1 MFQRSETKTV
11 NVNPYERSAPLLVDA
26 YRRGLD
32 PNGSRA
38 VCRRSFNRGLTKVQA
53 ERFAAPDS
61 KLTVTWIAAC
71 VIFVLGLLPFAACIV
86 MTFVFLMS
94 TPADHGGMGDH
105 SLLSP
110 WIVFPA
116 LAGGIVI
123 GGGLACLDDYR
134 ELKAWAETN
143 NAAWDEHGSSLVC
156 LDDLPG
162 NRARTVERLSH
173 TAAMAGWALTITD
186 PSLRNAP
193 EWLRLLE
200 AARTAIGSY
209 IGAPVPSKDGAAMVA
224 AAHLADRGVRRAA
237 KIHLA
242 AVQAEKDALA
252 AARDAVTACSDF
264 ADLVRREAEDRRLI
278 KLANA

>member
-1 MFQRSETKTV
+1 MSQRSETKTM
-11 NVNPYERSAPLLVDA
+11 NINPYERSSPLLVDA
-26 YRRGLD
+26 YRRGSG
-32 PNGSRA
+32 PNGNRA

-53 ERFAAPDS
+53 ERFEAPDS

-71 VIFVLGLLPFAACIV
+71 VIFVLGLLPFGACVV
-86 MTFVFLMS
+86 MTVAYYMS
-94 TPADHGGMGDH
+94 TRADGGTGDP

-134 ELKAWAETN
+134 EFKAWAETN

-156 LDDLPG
+156 LDNLPG
-162 NRARTVERLSH
+162 NRARAVERLSH
-173 TAAMAGWALTITD
+173 TAAMACWALTIAD

-193 EWLRLLE
+193 EWSRLLE
-200 AARTAIGSY
+200 AARTAIAGY
-209 IGAPVPSKDGAAMVA
+209 IDAPVPSKDGAAMVA

-242 AVQAEKDALA
+242 AVQAEKDALTA
-252 AARDAVTACSDF
+252 ATDAVMACSDF
-264 ADLVRREAEDRRLI
+264 ADLVRREVEDRRLI
-278 KLANA
+278 SLANA